1 MKYLLIGSVVA
12 LLSILVGF
20 IMDDWTLVYQIAG
33 AVGIICLV
41 WGALISGV
49 FVSRDKNARNLAS
62 ENRREREE
70 KFIRMKRAVIIAI
83 PNIAV
88 AVIALILVT

>member
-1 MKYLLIGSVVA
+1 MKYLLIGGVVA

-41 WGALISGV
+41 WGALVSGA
-49 FVSRDKNARNLAS
+49 FVGGKQNTRNMAS

-70 KFIRMKRAVIIAI
+70 KFIRMKRAVMVAI
-83 PNIAV
+83 PNIVV
-88 AVIALILVT
+88 AVIAFIVVA